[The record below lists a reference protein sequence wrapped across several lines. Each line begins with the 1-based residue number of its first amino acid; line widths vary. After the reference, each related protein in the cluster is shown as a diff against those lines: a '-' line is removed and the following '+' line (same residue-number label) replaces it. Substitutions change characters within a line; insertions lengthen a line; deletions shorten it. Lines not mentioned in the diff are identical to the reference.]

1 MPQLTTTIGILLVIL
16 GVIGYFASGM
26 ASWTAFIPSIIGV
39 IFLLLGIWAR
49 SMASR
54 KLAMHIAMG
63 LALLLVLGMAGQAV
77 PNLIKLAQGQE
88 LERPLALMSQVISSI
103 LLIVLLV
110 FGIKSFID
118 ARKAQ
123 TGNGGQTPEAS

>member
-1 MPQLTTTIGILLVIL
+1 MPQLTMTIGILMVIL

-39 IFLLLGIWAR
+39 IFLLLGVWAR
-49 SMASR
+49 NMASR

-77 PNLIKLAQGQE
+77 PNLIKLAQGEE
-88 LERPLALMSQVISSI
+88 LERPLALMSQVVSSI

-110 FGIKSFID
+110 FGVKSFID

-123 TGNGGQTPEAS
+123 AGGGAGTPEAS